1 MLEKLYGNQSA
12 AHLKL
17 GNWQRAVETAD
28 LCLKKNENNYKAM
41 FRKGKALGEQ
51 GFWERAEPI
60 LKDLL
65 KKNPAGECSVMSAV
79 YPEQDIER
87 KIYVLICLCVNLLQ
101 RHRASTLRWHVC
113 WRSTSRSARRRTKS

>member
-79 YPEQDIER
+79 YPKQDLER
-87 KIYVLICLCVNLLQ
+87 KIYVLI
-101 RHRASTLRWHVC
+101 
-113 WRSTSRSARRRTKS
+113 